1 MAFVIGIDASRNRSG
16 GAIAHLIG
24 ILTECNVKEHDIKE
38 IHIWSHRSL
47 LDKLPNVVWLIK
59 HNPISL
65 EMSLLHQL
73 IWQAFSFSKELKL
86 AGCDILFSTSA
97 TSASRFKPMVSLSQD
112 MLCYEP
118 GIMQYF
124 GVSRSRLRLIT
135 ILFLQNFSFR
145 RSNGVIFLTHYAGKM
160 IQRSCGIL
168 NNVSY
173 IPHGIDDKF
182 KQSKIPAKW
191 PKNEKEVIRFIY
203 VSNTE
208 IYKHQW
214 VVVKALSLLR
224 KKGHNLSLTLV
235 GSSNEPA
242 RSMTLN
248 AIRESN
254 LNANFVEQLEF
265 LPHNKLPDLLLKSNI
280 FIFASSCENMP
291 ITLLEAMATG
301 LPIASSNRGPMPE
314 ILQDGGVYFDPED
327 EVSIAN
333 AGEALITSKN
343 LRLISAEKARTLSL
357 QYSWQRCSY
366 ETFSYISK
374 IYHGTTK
381 ARK

>member
-1 MAFVIGIDASRNRSG
+1 M
-16 GAIAHLIG
+16 
-24 ILTECNVKEHDIKE
+24 
-38 IHIWSHRSL
+38 
-47 LDKLPNVVWLIK
+47 
-59 HNPISL
+59 
-65 EMSLLHQL
+65 
-73 IWQAFSFSKELKL
+73 
-86 AGCDILFSTSA
+86 
-97 TSASRFKPMVSLSQD
+97 
-112 MLCYEP
+112 
-118 GIMQYF
+118 
-124 GVSRSRLRLIT
+124 
-135 ILFLQNFSFR
+135 
-145 RSNGVIFLTHYAGKM
+145 
-160 IQRSCGIL
+160 
-168 NNVSY
+168 
-173 IPHGIDDKF
+173 
-182 KQSKIPAKW
+182 
-191 PKNEKEVIRFIY
+191 
-203 VSNTE
+203 
-208 IYKHQW
+208 YKHQW

-265 LPHNKLPDLLLKSNI
+265 LPHDKLPDLLLKSNV

-374 IYHGTTK
+374 IYHSATK